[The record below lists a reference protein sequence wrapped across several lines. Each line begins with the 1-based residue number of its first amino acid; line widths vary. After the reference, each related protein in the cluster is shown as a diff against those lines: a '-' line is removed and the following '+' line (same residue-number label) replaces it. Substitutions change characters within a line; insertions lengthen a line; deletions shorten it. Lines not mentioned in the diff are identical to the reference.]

1 MKKTTID
8 CRGFVTRLDLHKA
21 FAEAL
26 SFPDWYGNNLDA
38 LYDQLTS
45 VCEDTAI
52 VLQHWTETEV
62 TVGRYAICARQAM
75 EDAQQN
81 NPKLKI
87 VFE

>member
-1 MKKTTID
+1 MKEIIID
-8 CRGFVTRLDLHKA
+8 CRGFVPRSDLHKA

-45 VCEDTAI
+45 MGAETVIRLEN
-52 VLQHWTETEV
+52 WTEAEGTM
-62 TVGRYAICARQAM
+62 GRYAICARRAM
-75 EDAQQN
+75 EDAVKE
-81 NPKLKI
+81 NPKLEI

>member
-1 MKKTTID
+1 MKEIAID
-8 CRGFVTRLDLHKA
+8 CRGIVTRSDLHKA
-21 FAEAL
+21 FTDAL

-45 VCEDTAI
+45 IGVDTQVI
-52 VLQHWTETEV
+52 LQNWTEAEASLD
-62 TVGRYAICARQAM
+62 RYAVCARQAM

-87 VFE
+87 VLE

>member
-1 MKKTTID
+1 MKEITIN
-8 CRGFVTRLDLHKA
+8 CRGFAPRSDLHKA

-45 VCEDTAI
+45 IGA
-52 VLQHWTETEV
+52 ETVIRLANWAEAEG
-62 TVGRYAICARQAM
+62 TMGRYAICARRAM
-75 EDAQQN
+75 EDAVQA

>member
-1 MKKTTID
+1 MEEKIID
-8 CRGFVTRLDLHKA
+8 CTKIKSREDLHRI
-21 FAEAL
+21 FRETL

-45 VCEDTAI
+45 IGVDTQVI
-52 VLQHWTETEV
+52 LQNWTEAEAALD
-62 TVGRYAICARQAM
+62 RYAVCARQAM

-87 VFE
+87 VLE

>member
-1 MKKTTID
+1 MKEITIN
-8 CRGFVTRLDLHKA
+8 CRGFVPRSDLHKA

-38 LYDQLTS
+38 LYDQLTAI
-45 VCEDTAI
+45 CE
-52 VLQHWTETEV
+52 ETVICLENWIDAEGSM
-62 TVGRYAICARQAM
+62 GRYAICARRAM
-75 EDAQQN
+75 EDAVQA